1 MIEIGKVIYN
11 ILSSATGVTSSVG
24 TRMFPLV
31 APSDT
36 VFPLI
41 VYDRRSNPND
51 TKDDSLLYQTSVEIT
66 ILDADYADG
75 IEIALEVQQALEY
88 YSGTNSGI
96 TVRKIKLIGVDEQ
109 YSDDAYVQKLSF
121 MVISV

>member
-36 VFPLI
+36 AFPLI